1 MNALE
6 FLVSEFDMV
15 TIKLH
20 PRDHGQCVASVE
32 VDGRFA
38 ASPALPVNKAI
49 AQAAD
54 TALRSYRERRYD
66 EINAAE
72 RALERAE
79 DVEAE

>member
-6 FLVSEFDMV
+6 FLASEFDVV

-20 PRDHGQCVASVE
+20 PRDHGQCVAVIE
-32 VDGRFA
+32 VDGRSA
-38 ASPALPVNKAI
+38 ASSALPANKAI
-49 AQAAD
+49 VQAAD
-54 TALRSYRERRYD
+54 TALRSYRERRYN
-66 EINAAE
+66 EIGAAE